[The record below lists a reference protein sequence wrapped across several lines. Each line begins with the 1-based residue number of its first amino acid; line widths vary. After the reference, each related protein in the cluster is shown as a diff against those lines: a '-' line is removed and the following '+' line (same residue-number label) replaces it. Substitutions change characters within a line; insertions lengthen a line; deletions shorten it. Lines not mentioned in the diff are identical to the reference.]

1 MAQEK
6 GIYPVVKTVS
16 TQEAVK
22 DVELTEE
29 EAKAQMRMHEE
40 DFIQGL
46 IDAADYAADETQRI
60 EIVRDG
66 KVYFAFSIRPLSEEE
81 YNKCKKNN
89 TRYVRNRQFGMKLPE
104 ETNSVK
110 YRSSLIYQATVEEDR
125 KNLWDN
131 KRVWEALR
139 DKGLQIVR
147 GLDVIEYTHH
157 IFQRTGITPDEFYEK
172 PKGVQAFM
180 LKSMQLYLEKPEGEG
195 DDH

>member
-147 GLDVIEYTHH
+147 GLDVIEYTLKAGEKDKVLEA
-157 IFQRTGITPDEFYEK
+157 IDKLSGYDEN
-172 PKGVQAFM
+172 
-180 LKSMQLYLEKPEGEG
+180 LEEVAKN
-195 DDH
+195 

>member
-6 GIYPVVKTVS
+6 GIYPAVQTVS
-16 TQEAVK
+16 AREAEK
-22 DVELTEE
+22 EVEFTDE
-29 EAKAQMRMHEE
+29 EAKTQMRIHEE

-46 IDAADYAADETQRI
+46 IDAANYAADETQRI
-60 EIVRDG
+60 EIVRD
-66 KVYFAFSIRPLSEEE
+66 KKIYFAFSIHPLSEEE

-89 TRYVRNRQFGMKLPE
+89 TKYVRNKQFGMRLPE

-139 DKGLQIVR
+139 DKGMQIVR
-147 GLDVIEYTHH
+147 GIDVIEYTLKAGEKDKVLEA
-157 IFQRTGITPDEFYEK
+157 IDKLSGYDEN
-172 PKGVQAFM
+172 
-180 LKSMQLYLEKPEGEG
+180 LEEVAKN
-195 DDH
+195 